1 MTDNAPSSAPVVRRA
16 PRWMWIVL
24 ILSLALNLL
33 VLGAAAGA
41 IWHFRQ
47 GHAFPYRGPDGLAR
61 YLRTLP
67 TDRRDEIVALVEAE
81 REKSRRLRR
90 LSREK
95 RRELAR
101 AFEADP
107 LDADRLDLAAREASE
122 ARIALIRQRQ
132 EFFSTIAAK
141 LTAAERRAYLEWRRE
156 RRRHGRHHRRW
167 GHYEDDSNRE
177 GRD

>member
-1 MTDNAPSSAPVVRRA
+1 MTDNAPSPAPVVRRA

-33 VLGAAAGA
+33 VLGVAGGA

-47 GHAFPYRGPDGLAR
+47 GHDFPHHGSDGLAR
-61 YLRTLP
+61 YLATLP
-67 TDRRDEIVALVEAE
+67 ADRRDEIASLIETE
-81 REKSRRLRR
+81 RETSRRLRR

-95 RRELAR
+95 RRDLAL

-107 LDADRLDLAAREASE
+107 LDADRLDAAARAASD

-132 EFFSTIAAK
+132 EFFSTLAAK
-141 LTAAERRAYLEWRRE
+141 LTAAERRAYLEWRQD
-156 RRRHGRHHRRW
+156 RRRHGWRHRRW
-167 GHYEDDSNRE
+167 GQRDGEP
-177 GRD
+177 GRGGDE

>member
-24 ILSLALNLL
+24 TLSLALNLL

-41 IWHFRQ
+41 IWHFRH
-47 GHAFPYRGPDGLAR
+47 GHAFPHRGPDGLVR
-61 YLRTLP
+61 YLRSLP
-67 TDRRDEIVALVEAE
+67 ADRRDEIVALIAAE

-95 RRELAR
+95 RRELVR

-107 LDADRLDLAAREASE
+107 FDAGRLDAAAREASE
-122 ARIALIRQRQ
+122 ARIALIRRRQ
-132 EFFSTIAAK
+132 EFFSTIAAR
-141 LTAAERRAYLEWRRE
+141 LTAAERRAYLEWRRD
-156 RRRHGRHHRRW
+156 RRRHGWRHRRW
-167 GHYEDDSNRE
+167 GHDDDEANR
-177 GRD
+177 GDRD